1 MAGHAMRMLA
11 YNGSVDNV
19 KDGDFFLEMHFSV
32 IAPISSEWI
41 VAD

>member
-11 YNGSVDNV
+11 YNGSVVNM
-19 KDGDFFLEMHFSV
+19 KDGDFFVEMHFSV

>member
-1 MAGHAMRMLA
+1 MRMLA
-11 YNGSVDNV
+11 HNGSVANM

-32 IAPISSEWI
+32 IAPISSEWG